1 MKNFALIVGNNN
13 CGLVK
18 KTVRIANE
26 IGKDV
31 ATVDE
36 AKEIL
41 GIKKYNIYNF
51 NG

>member
-1 MKNFALIVGNNN
+1 MENFVLIVGNNN

-18 KTVRIANE
+18 KMVRITNE
-26 IGKDV
+26 IGRGV

-41 GIKKYNIYNF
+41 GI
-51 NG
+51 